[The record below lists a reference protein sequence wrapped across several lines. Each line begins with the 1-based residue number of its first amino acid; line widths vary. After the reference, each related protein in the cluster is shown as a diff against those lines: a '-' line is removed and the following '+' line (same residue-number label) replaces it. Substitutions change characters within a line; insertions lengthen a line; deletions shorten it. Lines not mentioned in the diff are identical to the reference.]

1 MSPDPKTTR
10 TFLSLG
16 SNTGDRIGNLNNAV
30 KLIERGCGHIEAV
43 SSFYETSPWGFSENS
58 APFINAALAVRTEL
72 SPHDLLE
79 RCLAIEKK
87 LGRVC
92 STNFCGYTSRPIDID
107 ILFFGDIIIRD
118 KKLSIPHPLINSR
131 IFVLEPLAEIAPE
144 LIHPE
149 HRKTVEELKVACKD
163 RGKACK
169 LQSL

>member
-16 SNTGDRIGNLNNAV
+16 SNTGDRIRNLNNAV
-30 KLIERGCGHIEAV
+30 KLIERECGYIEAV

-87 LGRVC
+87 MGRAR
-92 STNFCGYTSRPIDID
+92 STKFCGYTSRPIDID

-118 KKLSIPHPLINSR
+118 KKLAIPHPLINSR

-149 HRKTVEELKVACKD
+149 HRKTIEELKAACKD

-169 LQSL
+169 LESL